1 MQFDRSSLSTAVAS
15 ATAPAV
21 AVKRVLF
28 LINSLEGGGAERV
41 FSTLVNAVQPHLQG
55 AEIRVVLLD
64 DKPRR
69 YEIASGINVIC
80 LGSNGKFLDS
90 ALRLKRYLDNHRP
103 DLVVSFLTR
112 ANYLAAA
119 LAGIYGYRSI
129 ISERS
134 DTNSR
139 LGGGVA
145 GWAKKWL
152 VSQLYPRANGIIA
165 VSGGIKNSLVM
176 DYRVPADKITV
187 IHNPCDINKVNQLA
201 EQPCANLPAS
211 VIEQGYIL
219 AVGRLVNIK
228 RFDILIRAYAAGRF
242 AQHLVILGEG
252 PKLAELQALAAE
264 LGVADRVVFPG
275 FLSNPYPVMAKAS
288 VFVLSSDQEGFPNSL
303 VEAMAV
309 GRPVISTNCNG
320 AAEILDDLVMPQISG
335 VFKAKYGLLVPTGD
349 VDALA
354 SALQQLFSDAPLQAA
369 LAGGARERASHFS
382 VANAIA
388 RYAAVINPQLAPAD
402 QGRG

>member
-1 MQFDRSSLSTAVAS
+1 MQFDRSSLSTAVVS
-15 ATAPAV
+15 ATASAV
-21 AVKRVLF
+21 ATKKVLF

-41 FSTLVNAVQPHLQG
+41 FSTLVNSVQPHLHG
-55 AEIRVVLLD
+55 ADIQVVLLD

-69 YEIASGINVIC
+69 YEIAEGIRVLC

-90 ALRLKRYLDNHRP
+90 ALRLKRYLDGNRP

-119 LAGIYGYRSI
+119 LATLYGYRSI

-139 LGGGVA
+139 LGGGFA

-165 VSGGIKNSLVM
+165 VSGGIKNSLTV
-176 DYRVPADKITV
+176 DYRVPAHMTTV
-187 IHNPCDINKVNQLA
+187 IHNPCDINKVSQLA
-201 EQPCANLPAS
+201 EQACTALPAS

-228 RFDILIRAYAAGRF
+228 RFDILIKAYAAGRF
-242 AQHLVILGEG
+242 TQRLVILGEG
-252 PKLAELQALAAE
+252 PKLAELQSLAAA
-264 LGVADRVVFPG
+264 LGVAERVLFPG
-275 FLSNPYPVMAKAS
+275 FLPNPYPVMAKAS

-320 AAEILDDLVMPQISG
+320 AAEILDDLVMPQING

-349 VDALA
+349 AEALA
-354 SALQQLFSDAPLQAA
+354 SALQQLFSDGPLQVS

-388 RYAAVINPQLAPAD
+388 RYAAVINQQLAPVG